1 MKLRP
6 PPATVVARLWSSTR
20 TALAVCV
27 GVALGVSM
35 SVSPDVVAEKPVGQ
49 LALPWDDARML
60 SDVLARIKRDYVD
73 EVDEHKLMQSAI
85 KGMVSSLDSHSTF
98 LEPADYENV
107 RVNTTGA
114 YSGIGLE
121 LETVDGRVRVLDPVD
136 GSPAQRAGV
145 RTGDWLV
152 GVDGRKPDP
161 KDLQDTVKR
170 LRGRAGT
177 LVTLA
182 VERDGEARPLTLEVR
197 RGQVQLH
204 TVRAEMLDEGYGY
217 VRINHFSDTTAA
229 DLERA
234 VEQLRTE
241 AGGPLKGLVLDLRN
255 NPGGVLEA
263 GIDVADAFLDSGTI
277 VSASGRAAD
286 SRFLMKAAPG
296 DLLDGAKLTL
306 LVNGGSASSSE
317 IVAGAL
323 RDNHRATI
331 VGRTTYGKGSVQ
343 TVMPLTAGR
352 ALKITTSRYYTPS
365 GESINEKGIR
375 PDVVVPRDMVKVEP
389 ASIDS
394 RRQPAIRDPEVALA
408 LDTTKGV
415 GAQEPTLVQ
424 AGSPV
429 SASLRPDGRPIAQT
443 PTDPTP
449 TDSNPASRDS
459 GSDQHSA
466 ARP

>member
-6 PPATVVARLWSSTR
+6 PLASLAVRLGPPTR
-20 TALAVCV
+20 TALAVCLGIAV
-27 GVALGVSM
+27 GVSM
-35 SVSPDVVAEKPVGQ
+35 SVSPDVVAERPVGQ
-49 LALPWDDARML
+49 LALPWDDARLL
-60 SDVLARIKRDYVD
+60 SDVLGRIKRDYVD

-85 KGMVSSLDSHSTF
+85 RGMVASLDSHST
-98 LEPADYENV
+98 LLDPAEYENV

-121 LETVDGRVRVLDPVD
+121 LEAADGKVRVRDPVD

-145 RTGDWLV
+145 RAGDWLV
-152 GVDGRKPDP
+152 SVDGRKVDANDVPA
-161 KDLQDTVKR
+161 TVSR

-177 LVTLA
+177 LVAL
-182 VERDGEARPLTLEVR
+182 VVQRDGQADPLRLEVR

-204 TVRAEMLDEGYGY
+204 TVRGELLDDGYAY

-229 DLERA
+229 DLEHTVDDLRA
-234 VEQLRTE
+234 KL
-241 AGGPLKGLVLDLRN
+241 GGPLAGLVLDLRN

-263 GIDVADAFLDSGTI
+263 GIDVADAFLDKGTI

-286 SRFLMKAAPG
+286 SRFVMKAAPG
-296 DLLDGAKLTL
+296 DLLDGAKLVL

-323 RDNHRATI
+323 RDNRRASI

-343 TVMPLTAGR
+343 TVMPMGAGR

-389 ASIDS
+389 ASLES
-394 RRQPAIRDPEVALA
+394 GRQPASRDPEVALA
-408 LDTTKGV
+408 LETLRGDAEPATPMLVRSPEGGTT
-415 GAQEPTLVQ
+415 AAAPSLP
-424 AGSPV
+424 AGSD
-429 SASLRPDGRPIAQT
+429 AAALLD
-443 PTDPTP
+443 D
-449 TDSNPASRDS
+449 
-459 GSDQHSA
+459 
-466 ARP
+466 ARPTGE

>member
-1 MKLRP
+1 MKLRSPLASLAIRLGP
-6 PPATVVARLWSSTR
+6 PTR
-20 TALAVCV
+20 TALAVCLGIAV
-27 GVALGVSM
+27 GVSM
-35 SVSPDVVAEKPVGQ
+35 SVSPDVVADRPVGQ
-49 LALPWDDARML
+49 LALPWDDARLL

-73 EVDEHKLMQSAI
+73 EVDEHKLMNSAI
-85 KGMVSSLDSHSTF
+85 RGMISSLDSHSVL
-98 LEPADYENV
+98 LEPTEYENV

-121 LETVDGRVRVLDPVD
+121 LEAVDDKVRVRDPVD

-145 RTGDWLV
+145 RAGDWLV
-152 GVDGRKPDP
+152 SVDGTRADP
-161 KDLQDTVKR
+161 KDLQAMVSR

-177 LVTLA
+177 LVQL
-182 VERDGEARPLTLEVR
+182 VLNRDGEERPTRLEVR

-204 TVRAEMLDEGYGY
+204 TVRGELLEGGYAY
-217 VRINHFSDTTAA
+217 VRINHFSDTTAG
-229 DLERA
+229 DLERT
-234 VEQLRTE
+234 VQDLRTKQ
-241 AGGPLKGLVLDLRN
+241 GGTLQGLVLDLRN

-263 GIDVADAFLDSGTI
+263 GIDVADAFLDKGTI

-286 SRFLMKAAPG
+286 SRFVMKAAPG
-296 DLLDGAKLTL
+296 DLIEGAKLTL

-323 RDNHRATI
+323 RDNRRATI

-343 TVMPLTAGR
+343 TVMPLSAGR

-394 RRQPAIRDPEVALA
+394 GRQPAIRDPEVALA
-408 LDTTKGV
+408 LETLKGV
-415 GAQEPTLVQ
+415 PAVEAPMLVQ
-424 AGSPV
+424 SPSSFS
-429 SASLRPDGRPIAQT
+429 SAAPSAL
-443 PTDPTP
+443 
-449 TDSNPASRDS
+449 PASADA
-459 GSDQHSA
+459 SA
-466 ARP
+466 APDRSHPQP